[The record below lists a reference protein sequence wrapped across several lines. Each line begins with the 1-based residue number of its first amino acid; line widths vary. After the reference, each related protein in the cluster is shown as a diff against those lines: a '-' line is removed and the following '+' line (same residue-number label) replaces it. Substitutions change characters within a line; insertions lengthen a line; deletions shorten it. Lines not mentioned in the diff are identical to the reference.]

1 MRKQIRFVI
10 LLGFTL
16 FSTHLF
22 AQAGGEQKVPLTSN
36 PRLAEAA
43 AATPVPLAPQHVL
56 GKRVL
61 GKSSESNRF
70 PLIDRF
76 KGVAGLLDDSLW
88 AIKNVTLVNRMA
100 VFNAQTAT
108 GATYNGNTGT
118 FGETDVLL
126 SKNIDIRSSN
136 GQLFIAFAY
145 QTGSTWQNG
154 DSLTLELVTSSGNYQ
169 SVWKSPD
176 NTIQKVDIRIP
187 IDFATYQNP
196 NFSFRFRS
204 FSTASSTNTQ
214 TFLVY
219 NVVLADKLTSPFYD
233 NFTSV
238 TDSVFPAKQSWQQA
252 QTGINKSLGLPG
264 TKVVVF
270 DKFDTD
276 STIYAN
282 NGYADTLHSQ
292 PIDLTKFAL
301 SDSVYLSF
309 VYRSMPAADNTD
321 SLILEFLNNLGE
333 WGRVMQ
339 VGSASTTSF
348 NSFVRQINLGRN
360 RHANFQFRL
369 INKCNYSTND
379 TLQFIVTGFNI
390 SPKLALPFI
399 EDFSTSSLFPAT
411 KQWRDKYVY
420 INNDF
425 GVGQPSVNVATFD
438 GLDAKGNPYGSG
450 NGFND
455 TLTSQSINLSGL
467 VRTDSVYLFFFVEPQ
482 GLGDKPNDQDSLVLE
497 FRSDRLRSDFWEPVW
512 KGSSRDY
519 KIDSFIQVSIFVD
532 SAYLHDDFQFRFKNK
547 GSKTGNLDNWHLD
560 YIRMDRGR
568 RPDEFYFDFAL
579 THNPPS
585 LLNVY
590 ASMPRKQFLA
600 NPAAHTN
607 SNQNIYLKNN
617 NTGPNPLNF
626 ARAVF
631 EPSGARIDSFA
642 NSLGNV
648 AGGEIAKAPVTSVV
662 SLVTAASSDSLVF
675 RSKYYVNSNNTIDNI
690 SGNDTL
696 SVNTIFSNFYAYDD
710 GTAEAGYGVKNK
722 AGAVALG
729 YALDVPDTLLGVSMF
744 FNQSSI
750 DVSTQKFT
758 IVVWGNIGT
767 NGNGTGEA
775 PLKKVLQTKPTYTN
789 KRNGFYYLQFDQPL
803 VLPAGQFYIGWEQSD
818 VFILNVGIDE
828 NYVKGAVAAT
838 PRKNTNMYFKI
849 DELGIWER
857 TQETGAL
864 MMRPIFGKWLNP
876 PVGLA
881 KEPVADKLAVSVYPN
896 PATSM
901 VTIKLANGEQPYVEL
916 MDLTGKVV
924 LAQTISQNELHLPS
938 LGEGMYLVKVTQP
951 STGQTAIQKLLIT
964 Y

>member
-1 MRKQIRFVI
+1 MRIQIYYVI

-16 FSTHLF
+16 FNTQLF

-43 AATPVPLAPQHVL
+43 VATPAVSNISL
-56 GKRVL
+56 GKRSL

-88 AIKNVTLVNRMA
+88 LIKNVTIVNRAA
-100 VFNAQTAT
+100 VFNAQNAA
-108 GATYNGNTGT
+108 GNTYNGNTGT

-145 QTGSTWQNG
+145 QTGSTWQTG

-169 SVWKSPD
+169 SVWSSP
-176 NTIQKVDIRIP
+176 NNSISKVSIRIP
-187 IDFATYQNP
+187 IDVATYQSP

-204 FSTASSTNTQ
+204 HSRAINTNTQ
-214 TFLVY
+214 TFLLY
-219 NVVLADKLTSPFYD
+219 DVVLADKLALSFYD
-233 NFTSV
+233 NFTS
-238 TDSVFPAKQSWQQA
+238 SVDTLFPLKQYWQQA
-252 QTGINKSLGLPG
+252 QTGINNTLGFPG

-276 STIYAN
+276 SAVYAN
-282 NGYADTLHSQ
+282 NGFADTLHSQ
-292 PIDLTKFAL
+292 PVDLTKFAL
-301 SDSVYLSF
+301 SDSVYLRF
-309 VYRSMPAADNTD
+309 MFKSMPAADNTD
-321 SLILEFLNNLGE
+321 SLILEYLNNVGD
-333 WGRVMQ
+333 WIRIWQ
-339 VGSASTTSF
+339 VGSAATTSF
-348 NSFVRQINLGRN
+348 GTYVNQINLGRY
-360 RHANFQFRL
+360 RHSNFQFRL

-379 TLQFIVTGFNI
+379 TLQFVATGFNI
-390 SPKLALPFI
+390 GNRLAIPFI
-399 EDFSTSSLFPAT
+399 EDFSTSTLFPST
-411 KQWRDKYVY
+411 KLWKENQVY

-425 GVGQPSVNVATFD
+425 AVGQPSVNVATFD
-438 GLDAKGNPYGSG
+438 GLDSRGNPYGSG

-455 TLTSQSINLSGL
+455 TLTSQVINLSGL
-467 VRTDSVYLFFFVEPQ
+467 VRTDSVYLSFFIEPQ

-497 FRSDRLRSDFWEPVW
+497 FRSNQLRNDVWEPVW
-512 KGSSRDY
+512 KGSSKDF

-547 GSKTGNLDNWHLD
+547 GSRTGNLDNWHLD
-560 YIRMDRGR
+560 YIRLDRGR

-579 THNPPS
+579 TRNPPS
-585 LLNVY
+585 LLSKY

-600 NPAAHTN
+600 NPIAHTN
-607 SNQNIYLKNN
+607 TLQNIYLKNN

-626 ARAVF
+626 ARAIF

-648 AGGEIAKAPVTSVV
+648 AGGEIAKAAVTSTPT
-662 SLVTAASSDSLVF
+662 LVTAVTSDSIVF

-722 AGAVALG
+722 PGAVALG
-729 YALDVPDTLLGVSMF
+729 YSLDVADTLLGVSMF

-750 DVSTQKFT
+750 DVSTQKFN

-767 NGNGTGEA
+767 NGNGTGET
-775 PLKKVLQTKPTYTN
+775 PLKKVLQTRPTYTN

-803 VLPAGQFYIGWEQSD
+803 VLPAGQFYIGWEQSE

-828 NYVKGAVAAT
+828 NFEKGAVPAT
-838 PRKNTNMYFKI
+838 VRINTNMYFKI

-857 TQETGAL
+857 TKETGAL

-876 PVGLA
+876 PVGLQ
-881 KEPVADKLAVSVYPN
+881 KEPAAEKLAVSLYPN
-896 PATSM
+896 PATSV
-901 VTIKLANGEQPYVEL
+901 VTIKLKSDEQPYVEL
-916 MDLTGKVV
+916 LDLTGKIV
-924 LAQTISQNELHLPS
+924 LAQTLLQNELHLPGLS
-938 LGEGMYLVKVTQP
+938 EGMYLVKVTQP
-951 STGQTAIQKLLIT
+951 STGQSAIQKLLIT
-964 Y
+964 H

>member
-1 MRKQIRFVI
+1 MIKQIRYVI
-10 LLGFTL
+10 LLGLSL
-16 FSTHLF
+16 FNTHLF

-43 AATPVPLAPQHVL
+43 MTAPSAKQQFVL

-61 GKSSESNRF
+61 GKSAESNRF
-70 PLIDRF
+70 PFIDRF
-76 KGVAGLLDDSLW
+76 KGVAGLLSDSLW
-88 AIKNVTLVNRMA
+88 AIKNVTLVNTAA
-100 VFNAQTAT
+100 VFNAQNAAGT
-108 GATYNGNTGT
+108 TYNGNTGT

-145 QTGSTWQNG
+145 QTGTTWQMG

-169 SVWKSPD
+169 SIWKSPD
-176 NTIQKVDIRIP
+176 NSIQKVDIRIP
-187 IDFATYQNP
+187 VDFATYQNP
-196 NFSFRFRS
+196 NFSFRFKS
-204 FSTASSTNTQ
+204 YSTASNTNTQ
-214 TFLVY
+214 TFLLY
-219 NVVLADKLTSPFYD
+219 NVVLADKLALPFYD
-233 NFTSV
+233 NFTSA
-238 TDSVFPAKQSWQQA
+238 TDTLFPLKQYWQQA
-252 QTGINKSLGLPG
+252 QTGINRTLGIPG

-270 DKFDTD
+270 DKFNTD

-282 NGYADTLHSQ
+282 NGFADTLHSQ
-292 PIDLTKFAL
+292 PVDLTKFAL
-301 SDSVYLSF
+301 NDSVYLSF
-309 VYRSMPAADNTD
+309 IFKSMPAADNTD

-333 WGRVMQ
+333 WGRVWQ
-339 VGSASTTSF
+339 VGAASTTAF
-348 NSFVRQINLGRN
+348 NSFVRQVNLGRN
-360 RHANFQFRL
+360 RHSNFQFRL

-379 TLQFIVTGFNI
+379 TMQFIATGFNI
-390 SPKLALPFI
+390 GPKLSLPFI
-399 EDFSTSSLFPAT
+399 DDFSTSTLFPST
-411 KQWRDKYVY
+411 RLWKDKYVY

-425 GVGQPSVNVATFD
+425 AVGQPSVNVATFD
-438 GLDAKGNPYGSG
+438 GLDFRGNPYGAG
-450 NGFND
+450 NGYND
-455 TLTSQSINLSGL
+455 TLTSQVINLSGL
-467 VRTDSVYLFFFVEPQ
+467 VRTDSVYLSFFIEPQ
-482 GLGDKPNDQDSLVLE
+482 GLGDKPNDADSLVLE
-497 FRSDRLRSDFWEPVW
+497 FRNDRVRSDLWETVW

-519 KIDSFIQVSIFVD
+519 KVDSFIQISIFVD

-560 YIRMDRGR
+560 YIRMDRSR
-568 RPDEFYFDFAL
+568 KPDEFYFDFAL

-585 LLNVY
+585 LLNRY
-590 ASMPRKQFLA
+590 ASMPRKQFLV

-626 ARAVF
+626 ARTVF
-631 EPSGARIDSFA
+631 EPSGARIDSFP

-648 AGGEIAKAPVTSVV
+648 AGGEIAKAPITSPVT
-662 SLVTAASSDSLVF
+662 LATAVTSDSLVF
-675 RSKYYVNSNNTIDNI
+675 RSKYYVNSNNNVDNI

-729 YALDVPDTLLGVSMF
+729 YSLDVADTLLGVSMF

-750 DVSTQKFT
+750 DVSTQKFN

-767 NGNGTGEA
+767 NGNGTGET
-775 PLKKVLQTKPTYTN
+775 PLKKVLQTRPTYTN
-789 KRNGFYYLQFDQPL
+789 KRNGFYYLPFDQPL
-803 VLPAGQFYIGWEQSD
+803 VLPAGQFYIGWEQSE
-818 VFILNVGIDE
+818 VFVLNVGIDE
-828 NYVKGAVAAT
+828 NYAKGAVPAT
-838 PRKNTNMYFKI
+838 PRINTNMYFKI

-864 MMRPIFGKWLNP
+864 MMRPILGKWLNT
-876 PVGLA
+876 PVGLE
-881 KEPVADKLAVSVYPN
+881 KEPAAEKLMVSIYPN
-896 PATSM
+896 PATSV

-916 MDLTGKVV
+916 MDLAGKLL